1 MMKQVIA
8 ATAIS
13 SVLLFGCS
21 RAGGGKQAVSSS
33 AHEKAEQGS
42 DVQTPYYDGLVEE
55 YQAILAEDPH
65 NLAVTIALGNA
76 YYNSGRWKDAADSY
90 GRALSIDPRNADVHA
105 DRGTA
110 YRNMGMPDRALA
122 EYRTA
127 LEYDPGNQNARYN
140 MGIVYAYDK
149 RDYQAAIRVWE
160 DLLRVSPNHP
170 QSDRM
175 KACITT
181 FKKVLKEGT

>member
-1 MMKQVIA
+1 MMKEGIA
-8 ATAIS
+8 AAFFS
-13 SVLLFGCS
+13 CVLLFGCS
-21 RAGGGKQAVSSS
+21 KIDGGKQAASPS
-33 AHEKAEQGS
+33 ADEKAQQGS
-42 DVQTPYYDGLVEE
+42 EAQTPNYDGLVEE
-55 YQAILAEDPH
+55 YQALLAEDPN
-65 NLAVTIALGNA
+65 NLAVIIALGNA
-76 YYNSGRWKDAADSY
+76 YYNSGRWKEAAASY

-127 LEYDPGNQNARYN
+127 LEYDAGNQNARYN
-140 MGIVYAYDK
+140 LGIVYAYDK
-149 RDYQAAIRVWE
+149 RDYEAAIRVWE

-175 KACITT
+175 RACIIT
-181 FKKVLKEGT
+181 FRRALKERP

>member
-8 ATAIS
+8 AAAIS

-21 RAGGGKQAVSSS
+21 RADGGKQAAPAT
-33 AHEKAEQGS
+33 AHEKAEQGGE
-42 DVQTPYYDGLVEE
+42 VQTPYYDGLVEE
-55 YQAILAEDPH
+55 YQAILAEDPK
-65 NLAVTIALGNA
+65 NLAVIIALGNA
-76 YYNSGRWKDAADSY
+76 YYNSGRWKDAAVHY
-90 GRALSIDPRNADVHA
+90 RRALSIDPRNSDVRT
-105 DRGTA
+105 DMGTA
-110 YRNMGMPDRALA
+110 YRNLGMFDRALA

-149 RDYQAAIRVWE
+149 RDYPSAIRVWE

-181 FKKVLKEGT
+181 FKKVLKEGS

>member
-1 MMKQVIA
+1 MV
-8 ATAIS
+8 S
-13 SVLLFGCS
+13 SALLSGYGG
-21 RAGGGKQAVSSS
+21 AEGGKLYASPS
-33 AHEKAEQGS
+33 AEGKAGQGDES
-42 DVQTPYYDGLVEE
+42 QPPYYEGLVEE
-55 YQAILAEDPH
+55 YKALLTEDPN
-65 NLAVTIALGNA
+65 NLAVIIALGNA
-76 YYNSGRWKDAADSY
+76 YYSSGRWKEAATYY
-90 GRALSIDPRNADVHA
+90 GRALGIDPGNSDVRT
-105 DRGTA
+105 DMGTA
-110 YRNMGMPDRALA
+110 YRNMGMPNRALA

-175 KACITT
+175 RACITT
-181 FKKVLKEGT
+181 FRKVLKEGP